1 MENRWKI
8 MEEFPL
14 SVMNAAFKV
23 DAFLTAR
30 PVSFEVKNSKQ
41 IRQSFDAISY
51 SKGASLI
58 RMANHFLGEEEFK
71 RGLTSYLNTYK
82 YSNADRNDLW
92 NSLSAYATRNLPDNV
107 SLADIMD
114 GWVLQ
119 PGFPVVTAIVKY
131 SQKQIEISQ
140 VTQKSL
146 FQKREEN
153 KFLWCSNRKDLF

>member
-1 MENRWKI
+1 MWLQVESKWKI

-14 SVMNAAFKV
+14 SVMNEAFKV
-23 DAFLTAR
+23 DSLLTAR

-58 RMANHFLGEEEFK
+58 SMVNHFLGEEEFK

-82 YSNADRNDLW
+82 YSNAERNDLW
-92 NSLSAYATRNLPDNV
+92 NSLSAYATRNLPENT

-119 PGFPVVTAIVKY
+119 PGFPVITAIVKY
-131 SQKQIEISQ
+131 TQNKIEISQ
-140 VTQKSL
+140 V
-146 FQKREEN
+146 R
-153 KFLWCSNRKDLF
+153 